1 MLRTIAHSVTDK
13 SLILPF
19 CTSWVF
25 RHPCSVLTKDSVP
38 LCTSRVFMQ
47 AHILLTM
54 DFKTMDSPVL
64 YAVGIQP
71 APILLTKDSPV
82 LYIVVIQAPILLTKD
97 SPVQVYIVGI
107 QAPILLRHG
116 CKQTHDVLNDLL
128 ASLH

>member
-1 MLRTIAHSVTDK
+1 
-13 SLILPF
+13 
-19 CTSWVF
+19 
-25 RHPCSVLTKDSVP
+25 
-38 LCTSRVFMQ
+38 
-47 AHILLTM
+47 
-54 DFKTMDSPVL
+54 MDSPVL